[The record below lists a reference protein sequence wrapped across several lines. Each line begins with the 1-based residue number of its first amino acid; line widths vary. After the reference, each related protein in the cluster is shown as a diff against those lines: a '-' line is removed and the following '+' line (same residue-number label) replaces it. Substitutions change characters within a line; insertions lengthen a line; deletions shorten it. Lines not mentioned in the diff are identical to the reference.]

1 MNSTPTG
8 GSATPLSDGDEPRV
22 TEVEDVP
29 GAGSAGRPA
38 EAAVPTPRSGTHPL
52 PRRARSGAE
61 RRELAPET
69 DPGRD
74 PDGRR
79 YSDSDTTTLNR
90 LLAGLREI

>member
-8 GSATPLSDGDEPRV
+8 GSATPLPDGDEPGV
-22 TEVEDVP
+22 TEVEGLP
-29 GAGSAGRPA
+29 GKGLAGRSA
-38 EAAVPTPRSGTHPL
+38 EAGVPAPRSGTHPL

-61 RRELAPET
+61 RREIAPDL

-79 YSDSDTTTLNR
+79 YTDADTTTLDR

>member
-8 GSATPLSDGDEPRV
+8 GSPTPLPDGDEPGG

-29 GAGSAGRPA
+29 GKGSAGRSA
-38 EAAVPTPRSGTHPL
+38 EVAVPAPRSGTHPL

-61 RRELAPET
+61 RRELAADTE
-69 DPGRD
+69 PGRD

-79 YSDSDTTTLNR
+79 YTAADPTTLDR